1 MPFDLSF
8 PAHFHGIISTISA
21 LDIVD
26 ILIVAAI
33 IYKIYDMLRE
43 TRAITLL
50 KGLIVLL
57 TITVIC
63 SWLNLHVISWL
74 LQKAM
79 SVLVVALPIVFQPE
93 LRRALEH
100 LGQGKLFGKSV
111 FLDDTEAQN
120 VVEELVK
127 ASKSLSA
134 TKTGAL
140 IVIEREMKLNDV
152 SSTGI
157 HIDGLITSEF
167 LLNVFI
173 PNTPLHDGAAVI
185 RGNRLI
191 AAGCLLP
198 LTENRE
204 LSTEL
209 GTRHRAA
216 IGLSEQCDA
225 LILVVSEETGTI
237 SIAENGH
244 IMRHLN
250 SDTLRAAL
258 KPAFTNPQSNVGGFL
273 LKFRGSDDEKGNK
286 NKDVFEDNKFKS
298 KNFSNDE
305 KNEQ

>member
-1 MPFDLSF
+1 MPFDMSF
-8 PAHFHGIISTISA
+8 PGHLHGIISTISP
-21 LDIVD
+21 LDIID

-33 IYKIYDMLRE
+33 IYKVYKMLQE
-43 TRAITLL
+43 TRAITLV
-50 KGLIVLL
+50 KGLIVILS
-57 TITVIC
+57 ITLIC

-74 LQKAM
+74 LQKTI
-79 SVLVVALPIVFQPE
+79 SLLFVALPIVFQPE

-111 FLDDTEAQN
+111 FLNEAEAET
-120 VVEELVK
+120 VVDELVK
-127 ASKSLSA
+127 TAKTLAA

-140 IVIEREMKLNDV
+140 IVIEREMKLNDI

-173 PNTPLHDGAAVI
+173 VNTPLHDGAAII
-185 RGNRLI
+185 RGKRLI
-191 AAGCLLP
+191 AAACLLP

-244 IMRHLN
+244 IMRHLDT
-250 SDTLRAAL
+250 DTLKAAL
-258 KPAFTNPQSNVGGFL
+258 RPAFTNQQSSNMSDFL
-273 LKFRGSDDEKGNK
+273 LKWK
-286 NKDVFEDNKFKS
+286 NKD
-298 KNFSNDE
+298 
-305 KNEQ
+305 

>member
-1 MPFDLSF
+1 MPFEVSF
-8 PAHFHGIISTISA
+8 PAHFHGILSTISA
-21 LDIVD
+21 LDIID

-33 IYKIYDMLRE
+33 IYKIYEMLQE
-43 TRAITLL
+43 TRAITLI
-50 KGLIVLL
+50 KGLAVLL
-57 TITVIC
+57 TITVVC

-74 LQKAM
+74 LQKAIAI
-79 SVLVVALPIVFQPE
+79 LTVALPIVFQPE

-100 LGQGKLFGKSV
+100 LGQGKLLGKSV
-111 FLDDTEAQN
+111 FLDDNEVQN

-134 TKTGAL
+134 SKTGAL
-140 IVIEREMKLNDV
+140 IVIERSMKLNDI

-173 PNTPLHDGAAVI
+173 PNTPLHDGAAVV
-185 RGNRLI
+185 RGDRLI

-225 LILVVSEETGTI
+225 LVLVVSEETGTI

-244 IMRHLN
+244 IMRHLD

-258 KPAFTNPQSNVGGFL
+258 KPAFQTPQTNMGGLL
-273 LKFRGSDDEKGNK
+273 LKLRGN
-286 NKDVFEDNKFKS
+286 
-298 KNFSNDE
+298 NDE
-305 KNEQ
+305 DDKKQV

>member
-8 PAHFHGIISTISA
+8 PTHFHGILSTISP
-21 LDIVD
+21 LDIID

-33 IYKIYDMLRE
+33 IYKVYEMLQE

-50 KGLIVLL
+50 KGLAVLL
-57 TITVIC
+57 TVAVIC

-74 LQKAM
+74 LQKSI
-79 SVLVVALPIVFQPE
+79 SVMAVALPIVFQPE

-100 LGQGKLFGKSV
+100 LGKGKLLGKSV
-111 FLDDTEAQN
+111 FLDDKEAQN
-120 VVEELVK
+120 VVDELVK
-127 ASKSLSA
+127 TSKSLSA
-134 TKTGAL
+134 SKTGAL
-140 IVIEREMKLNDV
+140 IVIERDMKLNDI

-173 PNTPLHDGAAVI
+173 PNTPLHDGAAIV
-185 RGNRLI
+185 RGDRLI

-198 LTENRE
+198 LTENRD

-225 LILVVSEETGTI
+225 LVLVVSEETGTI

-244 IMRHLN
+244 IMRHLD
-250 SDTLRAAL
+250 SDTLEAAL
-258 KPAFTNPQSNVGGFL
+258 KPAFVNSRSSSNMGDFL
-273 LKFRGSDDEKGNK
+273 LKLKGNSDDDNGKNNK
-286 NKDVFEDNKFKS
+286 KKTE
-298 KNFSNDE
+298 
-305 KNEQ
+305 

>member
-1 MPFDLSF
+1 MPFDMSF
-8 PAHFHGIISTISA
+8 PNHLHGIISTISP
-21 LDIVD
+21 LDIID

-33 IYKIYDMLRE
+33 IYKVYEMLQE

-50 KGLIVLL
+50 KGLAVLL
-57 TITVIC
+57 IVAVIC

-74 LQKAM
+74 LQKAI
-79 SVLVVALPIVFQPE
+79 SILAVALPIVFQPE

-100 LGQGKLFGKSV
+100 LGKGKILGKSV

-120 VVEELVK
+120 VVDELVK

-134 TKTGAL
+134 SKTGAL
-140 IVIEREMKLNDV
+140 IVIERDMKLNDIT
-152 SSTGI
+152 STGI

-173 PNTPLHDGAAVI
+173 PNTPLHDGAAVV
-185 RGNRLI
+185 RGDRLI

-198 LTENRE
+198 LTENRD

-225 LILVVSEETGTI
+225 LVLVVSEETGTI

-250 SDTLRAAL
+250 ADTLKAAL
-258 KPAFTNPQSNVGGFL
+258 KPAFTAPQSNMGEFL
-273 LKFRGSDDEKGNK
+273 LKLKGNISDDNGNNGDNN
-286 NKDVFEDNKFKS
+286 NKKAE
-298 KNFSNDE
+298 
-305 KNEQ
+305 

>member
-1 MPFDLSF
+1 MPFDMSF
-8 PAHFHGIISTISA
+8 PAHFHGILSTISP

-33 IYKIYDMLRE
+33 IYKIYEMLQE
-43 TRAITLL
+43 TRAITLI
-50 KGLIVLL
+50 KGLAVLL

-74 LQKAM
+74 LQKAIAI
-79 SVLVVALPIVFQPE
+79 LTVALPIVFQPE

-100 LGQGKLFGKSV
+100 LGQGKLIGKGV
-111 FLDDTEAQN
+111 FLDDNEVQN

-140 IVIEREMKLNDV
+140 IVIERNMKINDI

-173 PNTPLHDGAAVI
+173 PNTPLHDGAAVV
-185 RGNRLI
+185 RGDRLI

-225 LILVVSEETGTI
+225 LVLVVSEETGTI

-244 IMRHLN
+244 IMRHLD
-250 SDTLRAAL
+250 SDTLRATL
-258 KPAFTNPQSNVGGFL
+258 KPAFTTPQSNMGDLL
-273 LKFRGSDDEKGNK
+273 LKLRGN
-286 NKDVFEDNKFKS
+286 NNEDKENGVK
-298 KNFSNDE
+298 
-305 KNEQ
+305 

>member
-1 MPFDLSF
+1 MPFDMSF
-8 PAHFHGIISTISA
+8 PAHFHGVISTISA
-21 LDIVD
+21 LDVVD

-33 IYKIYDMLRE
+33 IYKVYEMLQE
-43 TRAITLL
+43 TRAITLI
-50 KGLIVLL
+50 KGLAVLL
-57 TITVIC
+57 TVTVIC

-74 LQKAM
+74 LQKAIAILM
-79 SVLVVALPIVFQPE
+79 VALPIVFQPE

-100 LGQGKLFGKSV
+100 LGQGRLLGKSV
-111 FLDDTEAQN
+111 FLEDAEVKN

-127 ASKSLSA
+127 TSKTLSA
-134 TKTGAL
+134 SKTGAL
-140 IVIEREMKLNDV
+140 IVIERNMKLNDI

-173 PNTPLHDGAAVI
+173 PNTPLHDGAAVV
-185 RGNRLI
+185 RGDRLI

-225 LILVVSEETGTI
+225 LVLVVSEETGTI

-244 IMRHLN
+244 IMRHLDA
-250 SDTLRAAL
+250 DTLRTAL
-258 KPAFTNPQSNVGGFL
+258 KPAFKSPQSNMDSFL
-273 LKFRGSDDEKGNK
+273 LKLKGNIIE
-286 NKDVFEDNKFKS
+286 DSDNKNNKENGV
-298 KNFSNDE
+298 K
-305 KNEQ
+305 